1 MGSVGYA
8 LSAYSVQYY
17 LLPWLDI
24 AAMFPLLIYAL
35 LYMIKYEPGRQI
47 KKYSAAY
54 LILMTLIFI
63 THIPQAYM
71 VCFYLILFAGSY
83 FFLTQ

>member
-35 LYMIKYEPGRQI
+35 L
-47 KKYSAAY
+47 
-54 LILMTLIFI
+54 L
-63 THIPQAYM
+63 
-71 VCFYLILFAGSY
+71 
-83 FFLTQ
+83 